1 MRHYCANPTMSENG
15 EPAGGLVGFL
25 KSLGPLCDQFN
36 PTQVIVV
43 WESGGNQKRRA
54 MSSGSYKDG
63 RKPAKLNRYY
73 EDDIPNTVENH
84 NNQISLLI
92 EALKSLPVRQIY
104 VKDTEADDV
113 IGYICNYKFKESKI
127 VVVSSDRDLYQLI
140 DDRVLQWSLNQKKL
154 IDSNSVIEK
163 FGVSPQNFC
172 VARCFTGDASDS
184 IEGVKGAGFRTL
196 AKKFPE
202 LIKEDFFSVS
212 DLVERSK
219 ELAKSSGANIYKS
232 IIEGEED
239 AKKNWK
245 LMHLDISRLNGDQ
258 IKRIE
263 YQLGISLPSSNKI
276 SLLRLLVREGLK
288 SVDLNSTFATLK
300 RIPHE

>member
-1 MRHYCANPTMSENG
+1 M
-15 EPAGGLVGFL
+15 
-25 KSLGPLCDQFN
+25 
-36 PTQVIVV
+36 
-43 WESGGNQKRRA
+43 
-54 MSSGSYKDG
+54 
-63 RKPAKLNRYY
+63 
-73 EDDIPNTVENH
+73 
-84 NNQISLLI
+84 
-92 EALKSLPVRQIY
+92 
-104 VKDTEADDV
+104 
-113 IGYICNYKFKESKI
+113 
-127 VVVSSDRDLYQLI
+127 
-140 DDRVLQWSLNQKKL
+140 
-154 IDSNSVIEK
+154 IEK

-258 IKRIE
+258 VKRIE
-263 YQLGISLPSSNKI
+263 HQLGTSLPSPNKI

-288 SVDLNSTFATLK
+288 SVDLNLTFATLK
-300 RIPHE
+300 RIPNE